1 MDRERQHETLKKRIK
16 NEAAIHESPVGIQS
30 LLYLNRCK
38 AEKGQ
43 REKQN
48 STVPLPFREK
58 AIRGKG
64 QHVSP
69 VMNYAQPGEDE

>member
-1 MDRERQHETLKKRIK
+1 MRQPFMKVQW
-16 NEAAIHESPVGIQS
+16 AFS
-30 LLYLNRCK
+30 LLYSNRCK

-43 REKQN
+43 GEKQN